1 MWHVVKDQLLPIL
14 VADFSRWRF
23 KVRGK
28 TPMKAL
34 MIWSESFFFGLEWS
48 HRFCLELFPFRNLLD
63 IKIITFLYIANV
75 WRWNDFDVLRT
86 CTSKTCWAKIC
97 KCLRWLAFAALLPG
111 AGSPKKSAASARPR
125 VLRKRSFGVGKLMKQ
140 SSRVFGFYKW
150 MVVG

>member
-48 HRFCLELFPFRNLLD
+48 HRFCLELFPFRNLLN

-86 CTSKTCWAKIC
+86 CTRKTCWAKTC
-97 KCLRWLAFAALLPG
+97 KCLRWLAFAVPATRCWKPQEICGLSPARGCCGRDLLVSG
-111 AGSPKKSAASARPR
+111 NSWSKVAEC
-125 VLRKRSFGVGKLMKQ
+125 L
-140 SSRVFGFYKW
+140 GFANGW
-150 MVVG
+150 L